1 MGFLFLNNNGTV
13 AEWFRLFSAKVHTL
27 VRIQS
32 VLLMIKELTMEKNEI
47 KKDLYKS
54 KNLARFSHYVGGNLY
69 YKVDVLN
76 GTYQFPIKTV
86 QKSFVMDSFEREKI
100 ATLILAEDLGTTT
113 FDAEIK
119 GSELIRWIEKAIDN
133 EDFIKVG

>member
-1 MGFLFLNNNGTV
+1 
-13 AEWFRLFSAKVHTL
+13 
-27 VRIQS
+27 
-32 VLLMIKELTMEKNEI
+32 MIKKEAMEKNEI

-54 KNLARFSHYVGGNLY
+54 KNLARFSHYVSGNLY
-69 YKVDVLN
+69 YKVELQDGL
-76 GTYQFPIKTV
+76 YQFPIKTV
-86 QKSFVMDSFEREKI
+86 EKKYVMDTREVEKI
-100 ATLILAEDLGTTT
+100 PTLVLAEDLGTTT